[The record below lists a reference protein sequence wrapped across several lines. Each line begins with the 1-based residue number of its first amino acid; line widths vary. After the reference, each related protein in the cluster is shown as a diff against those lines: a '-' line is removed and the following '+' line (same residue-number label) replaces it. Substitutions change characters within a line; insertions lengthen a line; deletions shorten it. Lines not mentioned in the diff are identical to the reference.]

1 MNAVQPGT
9 ESDLEKQFGQLQS
22 VELSLSGCRITVQQA
37 RATADCAEH
46 FTAQL
51 KVGGRRQDDT
61 RRRQFTLD
69 KSSGAWRITSAR
81 IAQVIASRLL
91 PTPDSRLP
99 TPDSRV
105 SQKV

>member
-1 MNAVQPGT
+1 MRAQWTRCSPARS
-9 ESDLEKQFGQLQS
+9 EKLDKQFSQLQR
-22 VELSLSGCRITVQQA
+22 VDLSLSGCRITVQQA

-51 KVGGRRQDDT
+51 KVGGRRQDAT

-81 IAQVIASRLL
+81 I
-91 PTPDSRLP
+91 
-99 TPDSRV
+99 V
-105 SQKV
+105 S